1 MADLGDGSMKH
12 YRSILIVD
20 DSSTSRMIIQRC
32 IEMTGCEVDCFMT
45 AENGIDALTQLD
57 GETNVDLIVSDIN
70 MPKMDGQTFV
80 RLLKNKSVTAQI
92 PIVITS
98 SIADGSIEN
107 EMRKLGITRV
117 IKKPVSPEKI
127 LNALGGVS

>member
-1 MADLGDGSMKH
+1 MQH
-12 YRSILIVD
+12 FRTILIVD

-32 IEMTGCEVDCFMT
+32 IEMSGFQVDMFLN

-57 GETNVDLIVSDIN
+57 GETTVDLIVSDIN

-80 RLLKNKSVTAQI
+80 RLLKNKPVTAGI
-92 PIVITS
+92 PVIITS
-98 SIADGSIEN
+98 SIADGTVES
-107 EMRKLGITRV
+107 EMNKLGIHHV

-127 LNALGGVS
+127 MHVLGGAM